1 MMYPL
6 GGAQSRLAQ
15 RLFCAAWQVAASYS
29 QQLTN
34 PQQQQHGSLRQPD
47 SFFFCSASVRRFC
60 TGTTLKTTSKCAS
73 VGAHA
78 LDYSSAGLLN
88 LDQEGSEARAR

>member
-15 RLFCAAWQVAASYS
+15 GLFCAAWQVAASYS

-47 SFFFCSASVRRFC
+47 SFFFAQGQSVASVQ
-60 TGTTLKTTSKCAS
+60 GQL
-73 VGAHA
+73 
-78 LDYSSAGLLN
+78 
-88 LDQEGSEARAR
+88 